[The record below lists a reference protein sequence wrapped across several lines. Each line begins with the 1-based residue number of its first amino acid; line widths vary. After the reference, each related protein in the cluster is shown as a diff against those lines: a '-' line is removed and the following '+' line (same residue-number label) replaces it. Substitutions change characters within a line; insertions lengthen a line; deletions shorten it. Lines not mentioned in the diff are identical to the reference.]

1 VVGASED
8 FGSLDQQLRAFSISP
23 PLQRPTHTHSRP
35 PPQTPLTPPQPVD
48 MASYAHL
55 LKLERFSGEEDSVA
69 VTDFLDTL
77 ELTFTCLES
86 IQDPIK
92 RERAKVLTLQGHLE
106 GKARQF
112 WLSLRAEKKA
122 TFLTA
127 SEALKS
133 KFPERVDDYR
143 EWAIKYKAIS
153 DLNNLVQGSMTVDKY
168 AEKAKEIFNVL
179 GDEYSRVLATKF
191 MDGLADDAIQV
202 TIDNE
207 MTEDSKFPEM
217 MTIYERCTKTRR
229 RREMAF
235 QQPELKQK
243 EPAKSEQEMMLEM
256 IKNNSQMVLQIGEM
270 LKGLALPKQ
279 QPDRPNFGGREYQPI
294 VGTVGST
301 QGSQN
306 NSEYQ
311 KPRPNCG
318 DRPHDRSYQPIEDA
332 VCFTCGSPG
341 HRAYEC
347 HFRNPPLSEEQDKQ
361 NTAYVRPGNSQ
372 GSNRVS
378 SGGPWNPYS

>member
-1 VVGASED
+1 
-8 FGSLDQQLRAFSISP
+8 
-23 PLQRPTHTHSRP
+23 
-35 PPQTPLTPPQPVD
+35 
-48 MASYAHL
+48 M
-55 LKLERFSGEEDSVA
+55 
-69 VTDFLDTL
+69 
-77 ELTFTCLES
+77 
-86 IQDPIK
+86 
-92 RERAKVLTLQGHLE
+92 
-106 GKARQF
+106 
-112 WLSLRAEKKA
+112 
-122 TFLTA
+122 
-127 SEALKS
+127 
-133 KFPERVDDYR
+133 DDYR

-301 QGSQN
+301 
-306 NSEYQ
+306 
-311 KPRPNCG
+311 RPQDQPDVVCYNCG
-318 DRPHDRSYQPIEDA
+318 VR
-332 VCFTCGSPG
+332 G
-341 HRAYEC
+341 HRVFEC
-347 HFRNPPLSEEQDKQ
+347 RSTNPLSREEQDKL
-361 NTAYVRPGNSQ
+361 RGRHRQ
-372 GSNRVS
+372 GGE
-378 SGGPWNPYS
+378 SG